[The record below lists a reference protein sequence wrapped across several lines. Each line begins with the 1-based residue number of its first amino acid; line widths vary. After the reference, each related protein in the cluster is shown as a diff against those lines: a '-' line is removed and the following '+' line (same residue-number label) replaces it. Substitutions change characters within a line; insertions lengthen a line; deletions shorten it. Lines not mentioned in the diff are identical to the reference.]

1 VRIVLILAACFSL
14 AAMAPMAAASA
25 KKTSTTTSSDRR
37 AVFMKDARALC
48 KQKHGPTATVYR
60 LEIKSD
66 NRHYVVYCGT
76 NW

>member
-1 VRIVLILAACFSL
+1 
-14 AAMAPMAAASA
+14 
-25 KKTSTTTSSDRR
+25 
-37 AVFMKDARALC
+37 MKDARALC